1 MTDCRFSRRLS
12 LDKTCISVT
21 TENRKPQQINN
32 EKHIEIA
39 SSTLQSIELMR
50 PLTEEETKVLFLK
63 LSEYIGKSIER
74 LIDRSDERHC
84 FRIAAKDRVY
94 YVSESVMKASNSISR
109 DAILSFGTCLGKFS
123 KSGKFRLHV
132 TALDYLSQYAQVRCV
147 LSHSLSKSL

>member
-1 MTDCRFSRRLS
+1 
-12 LDKTCISVT
+12 
-21 TENRKPQQINN
+21 
-32 EKHIEIA
+32 
-39 SSTLQSIELMR
+39 MR
-50 PLTEEETKVLFLK
+50 PLTEEETKALFLK

-84 FRIAAKDRVY
+84 FRIASKDRVY

-132 TALDYLSQYAQVRCV
+132 TALDYLSQYAQVRLLVQAV
-147 LSHSLSKSL
+147 LLCSLKRSL

>member
-1 MTDCRFSRRLS
+1 
-12 LDKTCISVT
+12 
-21 TENRKPQQINN
+21 
-32 EKHIEIA
+32 
-39 SSTLQSIELMR
+39 MR

-132 TALDYLSQYAQVRCV
+132 TALDYLSQYAQVSFLFQLCKFVANRLVCINV
-147 LSHSLSKSL
+147 NFMKHLISH